1 MLQGNGAVQLT
12 FTLAMVLLTA
22 SVTVAREP
30 LIDFQVLSDLGF
42 RSSRPLY
49 RAINSREEWIAL
61 WKSEDTEF
69 GASQVKLDSI
79 PEVEFQKYTLLVAS
93 SGTKPNSG
101 YSVFFTAVKDFNGGV
116 LASVI
121 EIVPGPN
128 CPTAQ
133 EITHP
138 FAFALTPKPSKHIA
152 FVVSSATKD
161 CNKSKE
167 IK

>member
-1 MLQGNGAVQLT
+1 MLQGNGAVQT
-12 FTLAMVLLTA
+12 IFTLAMVLLTA
-22 SVTVAREP
+22 AVAVAREP
-30 LIDFQVLSDLGF
+30 WMDFQVLSDLGF
-42 RSSRPLY
+42 RSSSPVY
-49 RAINSREEWIAL
+49 RAINSRDEWIAL
-61 WKSEDTEF
+61 WKSTDTGF
-69 GASQVKLDSI
+69 GASKIDSI

-93 SGTKPNSG
+93 SGTKPNAG
-101 YSVFFTAVKDFNGGV
+101 YSVSFAAVKDFNGGV
-116 LASVI
+116 MASVI

-138 FAFALTPKPSKHIA
+138 FAFALIPKSSKHIA

-161 CNKSKE
+161 CSKLKE